1 MYETRKLK
9 NFCTFSSFNLFKVFL
24 KQNLGQGVPWMRCS
38 KKGNEECLPV
48 SMIYRQ
54 TSQDSLSV
62 REKDTNGKVTLKYFK
77 R

>member
-1 MYETRKLK
+1 
-9 NFCTFSSFNLFKVFL
+9 
-24 KQNLGQGVPWMRCS
+24 
-38 KKGNEECLPV
+38 
-48 SMIYRQ
+48 MIYRQ